1 MLPLDGK
8 EYDAPVRVCDTCMI
22 DVKRG
27 NYFSMRRYLTPLQLY
42 DPSGGGGN
50 GSGTGEEMSAGGN
63 VGNGGGDAIITSRT
77 VAASLSSLSSD
88 IDAMMLDP
96 TTFAER
102 MTLSANLIVP
112 AVGRH
117 MGDRSNGTSEYAV
130 RVLAGLLALGSVC
143 GDDSFAM
150 AVCGWDPDEIEEGK
164 EDDDDE
170 GGVSSMRKR
179 GGGRELVND
188 VLSIL
193 EWNGTDG
200 RSLSA
205 MEQATKVVY
214 YITDPSFVDGAMAKL
229 ISRGGGGGGGMELS
243 HEEKKGNDNESGDHG
258 PVDVDEAG
266 EYIVRDNLL
275 HIDVHRGFRAMLDHA
290 TCSESPS
297 LQRWATASLRHLIA
311 EDRRRARGVPPGI
324 DQSTSPKYES
334 FMKRLVNTGGIMI
347 LCSLLSSEDGDTR
360 THAAAALEAIVVS
373 TRDIGLASGAPSSSS
388 SGWPHREGRGTED
401 DSAIVDAIVSNGGC
415 GPALAHLLISADES
429 VSFLGCSF
437 ASSMI
442 SPLLTDPRGSGQ
454 ALRRCI
460 VPSLDGG
467 GGGGEAS
474 IHAEGDDGL
483 SSYRRA
489 ALALVVPDGS
499 GGVSCLPSLI
509 QILRSG
515 AEGGSWGRTP
525 SRSMKLQVVAGECIA
540 AISLAI
546 GHIATDAFSNGN
558 DTSTRGSLYTQAKKA
573 LEIME
578 NERISDVAYKLVTS
592 ASSNSLDPT
601 RNTPQARLREAAG
614 LTLFALSSC
623 SSVSSSNLVRNKA
636 VLGLLNIGQESLGA
650 PSALR
655 GDWASRGLCYLE
667 CAAQLL
673 LQAWRSNA
681 ASCLNLLLEALDAG
695 AVGLAARLLKEKVHI
710 KHHDKAYS
718 QMRIKIAW

>member
-1 MLPLDGK
+1 ML
-8 EYDAPVRVCDTCMI
+8 
-22 DVKRG
+22 
-27 NYFSMRRYLTPLQLY
+27 
-42 DPSGGGGN
+42 
-50 GSGTGEEMSAGGN
+50 
-63 VGNGGGDAIITSRT
+63 
-77 VAASLSSLSSD
+77 
-88 IDAMMLDP
+88 LDP

-102 MTLSANLIVP
+102 MTLSAQLLVP

-117 MGDRSNGTSEYAV
+117 MGDRANGTSEYAV

-150 AVCGWDPDEIEEGK
+150 AVCGWGGGGDGGENDEG
-164 EDDDDE
+164 EDDDNE
-170 GGVSSMRKR
+170 GVSSAIATSSDGGKKR

-193 EWNGTDG
+193 EWNGTDD

-229 ISRGGGGGGGMELS
+229 VSRGGGGRGMQS
-243 HEEKKGNDNESGDHG
+243 SSDEEKKGNDNENGTNG

-266 EYIVRDNLL
+266 ECIVRDYLL
-275 HIDVHRGFRAMLDHA
+275 RIDVHRAFRAMLDHA
-290 TCSESPS
+290 TCSESTS

-311 EDRRRARGVPPGI
+311 EDRRRACGGYASPPGVVY
-324 DQSTSPKYES
+324 STSSKYES

-347 LCSLLSSEDGDTR
+347 LCSLLSSDDGDTR
-360 THAAAALEAIVVS
+360 THAASALEAIVVS
-373 TRDIGLASGAPSSSS
+373 SRDIGLASGALSSSR

-467 GGGGEAS
+467 GGGAS
-474 IHAEGDDGL
+474 FQAWGDDGL

-515 AEGGSWGRTP
+515 AEGGSWGGTP

-546 GHIATDAFSNGN
+546 GHIATDAFSNGKESN
-558 DTSTRGSLYTQAKKA
+558 YGSLHTQAKKA
-573 LEIME
+573 LDIME
-578 NERISDVAYKLVTS
+578 NETIFDVTYKLVTS
-592 ASSNSLDPT
+592 ASSHSLDPS

-623 SSVSSSNLVRNKA
+623 SSVCSSNLVSNMA
-636 VLGLLNIGQESLGA
+636 VLGLLNIAEESLGA

-695 AVGLAARLLKEKVHI
+695 AVGLASRLLKEKVHI
-710 KHHDKAYS
+710 KHHDKAFS